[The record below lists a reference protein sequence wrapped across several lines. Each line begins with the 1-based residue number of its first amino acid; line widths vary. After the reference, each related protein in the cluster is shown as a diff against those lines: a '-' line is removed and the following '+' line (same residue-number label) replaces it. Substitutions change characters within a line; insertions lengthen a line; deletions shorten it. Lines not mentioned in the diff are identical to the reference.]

1 MTNPNTIDRTSPPLS
16 SPRYDTIVICGAK
29 GETVPKEVD
38 GGEVVAWSRGH
49 GLAAMDALEEFVDD
63 LAAGN
68 CNQSTHLTQG
78 AADALNLMRRRRAIG
93 WDADEPEQ
101 PSADWKTAVARAEAT
116 ARLVFGAADPDAMQA
131 IDYMAGLL
139 LANEPAAPSKWTHEK
154 PTQPGAY
161 WIRGN
166 LFQEDALVQVKL
178 VDGVLSCNLH
188 QVNSDPGFEYGYTI
202 EKMNKDF
209 EWLGP
214 LTLMGGN

>member
-1 MTNPNTIDRTSPPLS
+1 MQVNQPQGGDAETST
-16 SPRYDTIVICGAK
+16 PRYDTIVIRGAK

-49 GLAAMDALEEFVDD
+49 ELAAMDALQELVED

-68 CNQSTHLTQG
+68 CHQPAHLTQG
-78 AADALNLMRRRRAIG
+78 AAEALNLMRRRRAIG

-101 PSADWKTAVARAEAT
+101 PPADWKTAVARAEAT
-116 ARLVFGAADPDAMQA
+116 ARLVFGAADPDTMQA
-131 IDYMAGLL
+131 IDYMAGLM
-139 LANEPAAPSKWTHEK
+139 LANEPVAPSKWTHDQ

-166 LFQEDALVQVKL
+166 LLQADALVQVEL
-178 VDGVLSCNLH
+178 VDGVLWSNLH
-188 QVNSDPGFEYGYTI
+188 QVNTEKRYEYGFTI
-202 EKMNKDF
+202 QQLSEDF

-214 LTLMGGN
+214 LAPMGGR